1 MAPCVR
7 WLTELVAVT
16 HMGGPRLYS
25 AQELLAD
32 ACLKAACVISAHVL
46 AHSVA
51 HLDLPSIVSMSA
63 WDGED

>member
-7 WLTELVAVT
+7 WLTELEAVT
-16 HMGGPRLYS
+16 PMGGPRLYS
-25 AQELLAD
+25 AWESSVD
-32 ACLKAACVISAHVL
+32 ACPQAACVISAHVL

-51 HLDLPSIVSMSA
+51 HLDLPSIMSMSA

>member
-7 WLTELVAVT
+7 WLTEPEAVT
-16 HMGGPRLYS
+16 PMGGPRFYS
-25 AQELLAD
+25 ARESSVD
-32 ACLKAACVISAHVL
+32 ACLQAACVISANVL

-51 HLDLPSIVSMSA
+51 HHDHSSVMSMSA

>member
-7 WLTELVAVT
+7 WLTELEAVT
-16 HMGGPRLYS
+16 PMGGPRLYS
-25 AQELLAD
+25 ARESSVD
-32 ACLKAACVISAHVL
+32 ACPQTACVISAHVL

-51 HLDLPSIVSMSA
+51 NLAILSIVLMSA